1 MRSSSCLWLASM
13 NTCLLPSFPQLGA
26 NGENLRK
33 NIYRLVCVVTEH
45 TFMLG
50 SIFGK
55 QSTCLNADGVGVNC
69 IFAISFMSWHDDIL
83 KYNSRSVSC
92 LFLSTMQ
99 MQTFSKMYVGLA
111 GAVWCYSAHRF
122 FLFSISPEHNA
133 QCGRNAAIRQE
144 RVGEMPVSSFIIYGH
159 YNLPWHPMLYS
170 THTSYLLFPF
180 KTLLVKCG
188 DVSCI
193 ERTVILYDVI
203 DRTELKLLQT
213 EG

>member
-1 MRSSSCLWLASM
+1 MRSSSCLWLAGM

-26 NGENLRK
+26 NGENLRR

-69 IFAISFMSWHDDIL
+69 IFAISLMSWHDDIW

-92 LFLSTMQ
+92 LSLSTMQ

-111 GAVWCYSAHRF
+111 GAVWCVTQHIDFSFSAFHQ
-122 FLFSISPEHNA
+122 STMHNV
-133 QCGRNAAIRQE
+133 GGIRQE
-144 RVGEMPVSSFIIYGH
+144 RVGEMPVNSFIIYGH
-159 YNLPWHPMLYS
+159 YNRSWHPMLYS
-170 THTSYLLFPF
+170 THTSYLLFLF
-180 KTLLVKCG
+180 
-188 DVSCI
+188 
-193 ERTVILYDVI
+193 
-203 DRTELKLLQT
+203 
-213 EG
+213 